1 MTVKEFIRGLAIMT
15 PYFNKGEDTG
25 CFCGAEHDIIYFY
38 VDDEKIP
45 EDSTEGKELDELG
58 FHLDSDVGSWA
69 TFV

>member
-1 MTVKEFIRGLAIMT
+1 MTVKDLIRALTIME
-15 PYFNKGEDTG
+15 PHFEHAG

-45 EDSTEGKELDELG
+45 EESSEGKELIELG